1 VKSSIAVY
9 PGTFDPITKG
19 HIDLIKRAGKM
30 YDKVIVAV
38 SESRHKTPAFSLE
51 ERIDMV
57 KNATKGMPFVKI
69 ESYNGML
76 VDYLKIGKRRIVIRG
91 LRVISDFEFE
101 FQLALL
107 NKKLDPNV
115 EMIYMMPDE
124 KYLYISSSAIREIAM
139 HDGDLKAFVP
149 ENVAR
154 ALKKHYK

>member
-1 VKSSIAVY
+1 
-9 PGTFDPITKG
+9 
-19 HIDLIKRAGKM
+19 
-30 YDKVIVAV
+30 
-38 SESRHKTPAFSLE
+38 
-51 ERIDMV
+51 
-57 KNATKGMPFVKI
+57 
-69 ESYNGML
+69 ML

-139 HDGDLKAFVP
+139 HNGDLKAFVP
-149 ENVAR
+149 ENVAKE
-154 ALKKHYK
+154 LKKHYK